1 MRFCEIIEGAV
12 TTFARQGN
20 KTVRK
25 YRCTSGDRKGRI
37 VAKAATCTAPRN
49 VKQSANMSKTK
60 QRKGASMNVK
70 TQRTKKSNPAARRS
84 ARLNRNRK
92 KSSSRSKKI

>member
-1 MRFCEIIEGAV
+1 MRLREITEGAV

-25 YRCTSGDRKGRI
+25 YKCTSGDRKGRI
-37 VAKAATCTAPRN
+37 VAKAATCSAPKS
-49 VKQSANMSKTK
+49 VKKSASMAKTK
-60 QRKGASMNVK
+60 QSKGSTMSAKS
-70 TQRTKKSNPAARRS
+70 QRTKQVNPGSRRS

-92 KSSSRSKKI
+92 KSRSRSKKI

>member
-1 MRFCEIIEGAV
+1 MRLQEIIEGAV

-49 VKQSANMSKTK
+49 VKKSVGMSKTK
-60 QRKGASMNVK
+60 QRRGSTMGVK
-70 TQRTKKSNPAARRS
+70 AQRTKRANPGVRRS

-92 KSSSRSKKI
+92 KSRSRSKKI